1 MSGVNDL
8 KVVLDYIDIGITDN
22 NNKTH
27 YILYISM
34 IHNFFLNW
42 VGIDFGI
49 RYDVLKQANLIIT
62 KLINH
67 ENDELRDEWI
77 KMRSLIVPALIEKD
91 EGLVDDDRYFSYRTK
106 SENKNENEDEDKY
119 KYKLPIFRQ
128 NSSE

>member
-1 MSGVNDL
+1 MNGVNDL
-8 KVVLDYIDIGITDN
+8 KDVLDYIDIGITNN

-42 VGIDFGI
+42 EGIDFGI
-49 RYDVLKQANLIIT
+49 RYDVLEQANLIIT

-67 ENDELRDEWI
+67 ENGELRDDWL
-77 KMRSLIVPALIEKD
+77 KMRSIIVPGLIEKD
-91 EGLVDDDRYFSYRTK
+91 EIDDDNRYFITK
-106 SENKNENEDEDKY
+106 SENKDEDKY
-119 KYKLPIFRQ
+119 KFKLPIFRQ

>member
-1 MSGVNDL
+1 MNGVNDL
-8 KVVLDYIDIGITDN
+8 KDVLDYIDIGITDN

-42 VGIDFGI
+42 EGIDFGI
-49 RYDVLKQANLIIT
+49 RYDVLEQANLIIT
-62 KLINH
+62 KLIDH
-67 ENDELRDEWI
+67 ENGELRDDWL
-77 KMRSLIVPALIEKD
+77 KMRSIIVPALIEKD
-91 EGLVDDDRYFSYRTK
+91 EIDDDRYFITK
-106 SENKNENEDEDKY
+106 SENQDEDKY